1 MRVGYDAKRI
11 FNNFT
16 GLGNY
21 GRTLLE
27 NLQQQFPAHEYHL
40 YTPKVADNPRVA
52 PFLDPARFQVHQPAG
67 MPFLWRSMGIKQE
80 LTRDQI
86 QLYHGLSHELPIGIQ
101 QTGIRSVVTIHDL
114 IFHRYPEQYAFLDRH
129 IYSYKFKYACQH
141 ADRIVAI
148 SESTKRDIVEYYG
161 IPMEKISVIYQACD
175 PTFQVLLDPEQRTKI
190 LAPYSLPEDY
200 LLYVGSLIERKG
212 LHQIVEALR
221 MLPASLDIP
230 LIIVGQGKAYRKRI
244 AELVAQYGLQ
254 NRVLFRPEIPFTA
267 FPALYQ
273 AASTFLYPSLYEG
286 FGIPVVEALWSR
298 TPVIASDRSSL
309 PEAGGPDSWYVNP
322 EDPTQIAHA
331 IEAVL
336 GDAADRSRRIEAGHA
351 YVQRFEGKR
360 LAAEMM
366 ALYEE
371 VLG

>member
-1 MRVGYDAKRI
+1 MRVGFDGKRI

-27 NLQQQFPAHEYHL
+27 DLQQQFPEHAYHL

-52 PFLDPARFQVHQPAG
+52 PFLDNNRFQVHQPAG

-114 IFHRYPEQYAFLDRH
+114 IFHHYPAQYAFLDRH
-129 IYSYKFKYACQH
+129 IYAYKFKYACKQ

-148 SESTKRDIVEYYG
+148 SESTKRDIVACYG
-161 IPMEKISVIYQACD
+161 IPAEKISVIYQACD
-175 PTFQVLLDPEQRTKI
+175 PSFQMPLSPEQRTKI
-190 LAPYSLPEDY
+190 LAPFSLPTDY

-212 LHQIVEALR
+212 LHQIIEALR

-230 LIIVGQGKAYRKRI
+230 LMVVGHGKAYRKRI
-244 AELVAQYGLQ
+244 ESLLAQYGLQ
-254 NRVLFRPEIPFTA
+254 DRVRFLADIPFSA

-273 AASTFLYPSLYEG
+273 QASAFVFPAMYEG
-286 FGIPVVEALWSR
+286 FGIPVIEALWSC
-298 TPVIASDRSSL
+298 TPVITSDRSSL
-309 PEAGGPDSWYVNP
+309 PEAGGPNSWYVNP

-336 GDAADRSRRIEAGHA
+336 GDAADRSRRVEAGHA
-351 YVQRFEGKR
+351 YVQRFEGKQ
-360 LAAEMM
+360 LAAQMM

-371 VLG
+371 VL

>member
-21 GRTLLE
+21 GRTLLDD
-27 NLQQQFPAHEYHL
+27 LQQQFPTHEFHL
-40 YTPKVADNPRVA
+40 YTPKTSSNSRIT
-52 PFLDPARFQVHQPAG
+52 PFLDNTRFQVHQPAG
-67 MPFLWRSMGIKQE
+67 MPFLWRSMGIKQD
-80 LTRDQI
+80 LKRDRI

-114 IFHRYPEQYAFLDRH
+114 IFHRYPEQYAFLDRQ

-148 SESTKRDIVEYYG
+148 SESTKQDIEEYYG
-161 IPMEKISVIYQACD
+161 IPAAKISVIYQACD
-175 PTFQVLLDPEQRTKI
+175 PSFQVPLSPEQRTKT
-190 LAPYSLPEDY
+190 LAPFSLPADY

-221 MLPASLDIP
+221 MLPATLDIP
-230 LIIVGQGKAYRKRI
+230 LIVMGQGKVYRKRI
-244 AELVAQYGLQ
+244 EQLVAQYGLQ
-254 NRVLFRPEIPFTA
+254 NRVFFLPEIPFTA

-273 AASTFLYPSLYEG
+273 QASAFLYPSLYEG
-286 FGIPVVEALWSR
+286 FGIPVIEALWSC
-298 TPVIASDRSSL
+298 TPVITSDRSSL
-309 PEAGGPDSWYVNP
+309 PEAGGPDSWYINP
-322 EDPTQIAHA
+322 EDPSQIAHA
-331 IEAVL
+331 IETVL
-336 GDAADRSRRIEAGHA
+336 GDATDRSRRIEAGHA

-360 LAAEMM
+360 LAKEMM
-366 ALYEE
+366 ALYRE
-371 VLG
+371 VVG

>member
-1 MRVGYDAKRI
+1 MQVGFDAKRI

-21 GRTLLE
+21 GRTLLDD
-27 NLQQQFPAHEYHL
+27 LQQQFPEHAYHL
-40 YTPKVADNPRVA
+40 YTPKIAGSPRVD
-52 PFLDPARFQVHQPAG
+52 PFLANNRFQVHQPGG

-80 LTRDQI
+80 LKRDQI

-101 QTGIRSVVTIHDL
+101 QTGIRTVVTIHDL
-114 IFHRYPEQYAFLDRH
+114 IFHHYPAQYAFLDRH
-129 IYSYKFKYACQH
+129 IYAYKFKYACKQ

-148 SESTKRDIVEYYG
+148 SESTKRDIVACYG
-161 IPMEKISVIYQACD
+161 IPTEKISVIYQACD
-175 PTFQVLLDPEQRTKI
+175 PSFQVMRSPAQRKEQ
-190 LAPYSLPEDY
+190 LAPYSLPTDY

-230 LIIVGQGKAYRKRI
+230 LIVVGQGKAYRKRI
-244 AELVAQYGLQ
+244 EGLLAQYGLQ
-254 NRVLFRPEIPFTA
+254 NRVQFRPDIPFTA

-273 AASTFLYPSLYEG
+273 AASAFLYPSLYEG
-286 FGIPVVEALWSR
+286 FGIPVIEALWSC
-298 TPVIASDRSSL
+298 TPVITSNCSSL

-322 EDPTQIAHA
+322 DDPGEIAHA
-331 IEAVL
+331 IETVL
-336 GDAADRSRRIEAGHA
+336 GDAADRSRRVEAGHA

-366 ALYEE
+366 ALYRE
-371 VLG
+371 VVG